1 MPFLKFSKYTMLKK
15 VATFQDGSTNQTN
28 AYTHTNTHTHIYA
41 HMCTHPMLPS
51 TVLGACISSA
61 QTWPRWEKVWD
72 AAKWGLAL
80 TIDFYQ
86 FLYQVKIPLRYVAFP
101 S

>member
-1 MPFLKFSKYTMLKK
+1 MLKK
-15 VATFQDGSTNQTN
+15 VAMIQDGSTNQTN

-61 QTWPRWEKVWD
+61 QT
-72 AAKWGLAL
+72 
-80 TIDFYQ
+80 
-86 FLYQVKIPLRYVAFP
+86 
-101 S
+101 